1 MSANIYH
8 PSRGGVRG
16 GRDQFN
22 WEDVKEDK
30 DRENY
35 LGNDQTGMFVFC
47 SRKIFFLSNLFAWN
61 NPLQHLCICNSII
74 FKDFFI
80 FCALDLLLHALQF
93 ACSRKIFSA
102 HYILSCLW

>member
-35 LGNDQTGMFVFC
+35 LGWFKLMSATQKFH
-47 SRKIFFLSNLFAWN
+47 SLLN
-61 NPLQHLCICNSII
+61 NSS
-74 FKDFFI
+74 K
-80 FCALDLLLHALQF
+80 
-93 ACSRKIFSA
+93 A
-102 HYILSCLW
+102 HPNGSILS

>member
-35 LGNDQTGMFVFC
+35 LGSFTV
-47 SRKIFFLSNLFAWN
+47 
-61 NPLQHLCICNSII
+61 
-74 FKDFFI
+74 
-80 FCALDLLLHALQF
+80 
-93 ACSRKIFSA
+93 
-102 HYILSCLW
+102 